1 VVSNVEL
8 KITTSPHYITM
19 EVGIEKLLLHG
30 RRKYARSSS
39 FNKVTHV
46 TCYFAPSYR

>member
-1 VVSNVEL
+1 MSNVEY
-8 KITTSPHYITM
+8 KTTTFPHCITM
-19 EVGIEKLLLHG
+19 EVGVEKLLHG
-30 RRKYARSSS
+30 KRKCARSSS